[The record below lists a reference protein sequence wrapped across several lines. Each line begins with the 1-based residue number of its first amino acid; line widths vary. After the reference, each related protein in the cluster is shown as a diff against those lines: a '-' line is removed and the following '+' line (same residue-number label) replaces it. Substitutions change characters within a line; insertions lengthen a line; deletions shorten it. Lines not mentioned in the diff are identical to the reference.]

1 MKRLVFICLA
11 ILTLTF
17 WSCSLDDD
25 SVGTVDYNFEFIPI
39 EEVVIPDSF
48 VFGETYEISVSY
60 FRPTTCHAFHDF
72 YFVAEDE
79 ERTVAV
85 INIVYDNSDC
95 EPLEDELV
103 EAYFDFKVIYDQI
116 YEFKF
121 WQGEDETGEDIF
133 LTFEIPVIE

>member
-1 MKRLVFICLA
+1 MKRLLFICIA
-11 ILTLTF
+11 ILTF
-17 WSCSLDDD
+17 WSCSIDDD
-25 SVGTVDYNFEFIPI
+25 GGVGTVDYNFEFIPI

-60 FRPTTCHAFHDF
+60 FRPSSCHTFHDF
-72 YFVAEDE
+72 YFVAEE
-79 ERTVAV
+79 EVRTVAV
-85 INIVYDNSDC
+85 INVVYDHSDC

-103 EAYFDFKVIYDQI
+103 EASFDFKVIYDQI